1 MSSARNDPPG
11 ARAWR
16 SLGAR
21 FALWYLLVTLLSFA
35 AVAVV
40 FAVHTNAWV
49 EREGQR
55 SASSLLDTYRRALDA
70 GGTDAVRAML
80 AAGAGGGQSI
90 AVRLTDERDV
100 ELLAVSS
107 DPEADQATLRLHHEG
122 GSSSSA
128 GAAAASGTA
137 ASGTWRVAGA
147 RIAHGRTLEVVVRD
161 DAAPRLWANAREE
174 LGLVLACWLLT
185 AIAGAFVISRRAL
198 RPVGE
203 LARTMQQIIDSG
215 DLGLRV
221 PERGSGDELERLAAL
236 FNRMLARNEALVRA
250 MKQSLDDVAHDLRTP
265 LARLRAGAELALHEP
280 VDPERAQE
288 ALADV
293 IEESERVLGM
303 LTTLMDITEA
313 ETGSMRLERRP
324 EDLATVVREA
334 VELYDLVSNERGVHV
349 VTRLAP
355 GITVM
360 VDRRRILQ
368 AVANLLD
375 NAIKYTPG
383 GGTVDV
389 SVTGDERWGIVEI
402 SDTGMGIALEDQP
415 RVWDRLFRADQSR
428 TERGLGLGLSL
439 VKAVVEAHGGE
450 VELHSEPGTGATFV
464 VRLPRAY

>member
-40 FAVHTNAWV
+40 FAIHTHAWV

-90 AVRLTDERDV
+90 AIRLTDEHDV
-100 ELLAVSS
+100 ELLAASS
-107 DPEADQATLRLHHEG
+107 DPEADRATLRLHHEG
-122 GSSSSA
+122 DSSSSN
-128 GAAAASGTA
+128 
-137 ASGTWRVAGA
+137 GTWRVAGA
-147 RIAHGRTLEVVVRD
+147 RIAHGRSLEIVVRD
-161 DAAPRLWANAREE
+161 DVAPRLWANAREE
-174 LGLVLACWLLT
+174 LALVLACWLLT

-215 DLGLRV
+215 DLSLRV
-221 PERGSGDELERLAAL
+221 PERDSGDELERLAAL

-250 MKQSLDDVAHDLRTP
+250 MKQSLDNVAHDLRTP
-265 LARLRAGAELALHEP
+265 LTRLRAGAELALHEP
-280 VDPERAQE
+280 VEPMRAQE

-313 ETGSMRLERRP
+313 ETGSMPLEKRP
-324 EDLATVVREA
+324 EDLATIVREA

-349 VTRLAP
+349 VTRLTP

-402 SDTGMGIALEDQP
+402 ADTGMGIAAEDQQ

-439 VKAVVEAHGGE
+439 VKAVVEAHGGD
-450 VELHSEPGTGATFV
+450 VELHSEPGAGATFV